1 MRPRRRLWGPVAT
14 AGLLLSWAA
23 ILGSLV
29 GLVLR
34 PVGRGEP
41 FAIDDLVYVLE
52 GVVALVNGVVAA
64 LVLSRRQHVVGWIF
78 ALVALGF
85 TLALVT
91 GQLAVAGVGSPGVH
105 AVLAHAPYWVW
116 VPGAYAAALV
126 LPWALRAG
134 HPPLLPVVVGG
145 VVAVG
150 TTLIRLLHQ
159 QPDAPPHPWAVGAAT
174 DRVLTGVGRAL
185 LVVTVVLAAAALASL
200 VRRALAGDR
209 AERTASAW
217 VAVGLGLLAIAFVG
231 LRLTPVDA
239 VGFTDVLEAAL
250 FLFLGS
256 QLMIPVA
263 ALTVVLRG
271 RMWGLDVAVSRATV
285 WAMLTALVVVAYSAV
300 VWLWGRLMPS
310 DDRFGG
316 YLSVGLLALAVQP
329 VRRGVQREVD
339 RLVYGQAP
347 DPAAVLRTFAE
358 DGAVPR
364 TPGESL
370 QALAEALA
378 SSLRLGHVAIVSD
391 PAPAGPDGPDAR
403 VGAAPDEAR
412 EGLLVLPLQVGDRRR
427 GELRIGPRPGTRLDE
442 RTRRLAEGLTG
453 LVAITLEVAQVNAAL
468 DRARSRL
475 VEVRHEERRLL
486 RRELH
491 DSLGPSLA
499 GVGLG
504 LTAVEQM
511 GDDQRAARSEL
522 IGRLRTELVRR
533 TEDMRTMARALLPPA
548 LDDGDLVGA
557 VGTLV
562 ERIGGHGLAIDTDL
576 RDVDRLAPRT
586 QVAVY
591 LIVSE
596 ALLNVRR
603 HADAT
608 RCLVEVR
615 GTGPTVVRVSDD
627 GAGLDPAARP
637 GVGIA
642 SMRERAEE
650 LGGALALAGDGPG
663 TTIEVRI
670 P

>member
-1 MRPRRRLWGPVAT
+1 MAT
-14 AGLLLSWAA
+14 AGLVLSWAA

-52 GVVALVNGVVAA
+52 GIVALVNGVVAA
-64 LVLSRRQHVVGWIF
+64 LVLGRRRHVVGWIF
-78 ALVALGF
+78 GLVALGF

-91 GQLAVAGVGSPGVH
+91 GQLALAGVGSPSVH
-105 AVLAHAPYWVW
+105 AALAHAPYWVW
-116 VPGAYAAALV
+116 VPGAYASALV
-126 LPWALRAG
+126 LPWVLRASG
-134 HPPLLPVVVGG
+134 RAPALPIAAG
-145 VVAVG
+145 VLVATG

-159 QPDAPPHPWAVGAAT
+159 QPDAPPHPWAVSAAT
-174 DRVLTGVGRAL
+174 DRLLTGAGRVL
-185 LVVTVVLAAAALASL
+185 LVVTVLLAGAALASL
-200 VRRALAGDR
+200 VRRALAGER
-209 AERTASAW
+209 ADRTASAW
-217 VAVGLGLLAIAFVG
+217 VAAGLGLLTVAFLG

-271 RMWGLDVAVSRATV
+271 RMGGLDVAVSRATV
-285 WAMLTALVVVAYSAV
+285 WAVLTALVVVAYSAV

-316 YLSVGLLALAVQP
+316 YLSVALLALAVQP
-329 VRRGVQREVD
+329 VRRWVQREVD

-347 DPAAVLRTFAE
+347 DPAAVLGTFAA
-358 DGAVPR
+358 DAAVPR
-364 TPGESL
+364 TPAESL
-370 QALAEALA
+370 RALASALAE
-378 SSLRLGHVAIVSD
+378 SLRLGHVAIVSD
-391 PAPAGPDGPDAR
+391 PPAEGLDAR
-403 VGAAPDEAR
+403 VGAPADD
-412 EGLLVLPLQVGDRRR
+412 LLVLPLLVGERRR

-511 GDDQRAARSEL
+511 GDDQRADRSAL

-533 TEDMRTMARALLPPA
+533 TEDMRTLARALLPPA
-548 LDDGDLVGA
+548 LDDGDLAGA
-557 VGTLV
+557 VATLV
-562 ERIGGHGLAIDTDL
+562 ERIGGHGLTIATDL
-576 RDVDRLAPRT
+576 RDVERLAPRT

-603 HADAT
+603 HAGAT

-615 GTGPTVVRVSDD
+615 GGAVPTLVRVSDD

-637 GVGIA
+637 GVGFA

-650 LGGALALAGDGPG
+650 LGGVLALAGDGPG